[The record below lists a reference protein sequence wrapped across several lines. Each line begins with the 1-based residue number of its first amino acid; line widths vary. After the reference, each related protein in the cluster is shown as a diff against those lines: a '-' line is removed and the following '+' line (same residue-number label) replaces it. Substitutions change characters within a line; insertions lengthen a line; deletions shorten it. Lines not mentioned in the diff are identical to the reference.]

1 MFLVALLDGPLSG
14 NVLVD
19 RVSNYHFLPLS
30 NGNYAFYYIIHKN
43 SKVKEIESSREEAI
57 RKYNSS
63 KPNFGRRKQ
72 RPPKLEK
79 VEASYKFLRK
89 EFPPDHQDVLLHLQR
104 KAERQRQ
111 KARPE

>member
-1 MFLVALLDGPLSG
+1 MFLVALIDGPLVGRAS
-14 NVLVD
+14 VD
-19 RVSNYHFLPLS
+19 RISNYHFLPLS
-30 NGNYAFYYIIHKN
+30 NGNYAFYYLVHKN
-43 SKVKEIESSREEAI
+43 NKPKESSREEAI

-63 KPNFGRRKQ
+63 KPNLGRRKQ